1 MSFHITAQEAR
12 IEQRDGHTY
21 LLARLQRED
30 GSWNDAIFNLD
41 QIIGNEDGH
50 FQWGGQNFTHS
61 AQDIRFDPKE
71 GAAEQPILRAML
83 CDRNGDY
90 YPRDVNLTEIIENVN
105 GEFAPKF

>member
-30 GSWNDAIFNLD
+30 QSWNDAIFNLD
-41 QIIGNEDGH
+41 TVLGNEDGH
-50 FQWGGQNFTHS
+50 FHWGGENFTHS

-83 CDRNGDY
+83 RDMNQEY
-90 YPRDVNLTEIIENVN
+90 HPRDVNLTEIIENVN
-105 GEFAPKF
+105 GEFMRKV